1 MGVMIRR
8 LFASLRDWIRG
19 TPDVVEAEGT
29 TAMSAEPAAEAEDAI
44 PAEPEVP
51 PPPPAATATAQPSEA
66 APASPSPTPP
76 PTPEETAAAQ
86 SILDNESLTADLDD
100 AAANELLEW
109 GVANAR
115 MIARNLSAV
124 WGGGSE
130 ISMSEQMRALRG
142 MMRSINQYVA
152 GMETSESALEKIVEQ
167 ASKVYGANFAP
178 PSAEARAAFVREQ
191 TNLLHNPVQLINN
204 LRRFIEERT
213 TGGKQ

>member
-1 MGVMIRR
+1 MIRR

-19 TPDVVEAEGT
+19 TPDTVGAEDETATSSEPATEAEGT
-29 TAMSAEPAAEAEDAI
+29 IA
-44 PAEPEVP
+44 AEPEVL
-51 PPPPAATATAQPSEA
+51 PPPAAPVAAQPSEA
-66 APASPSPTPP
+66 TSAPPTSPT

-130 ISMSEQMRALRG
+130 ISTSEQMRALRS

-152 GMETSESALEKIVEQ
+152 GTEAGESALEKIVEQ

-204 LRRFIEERT
+204 LRRFIEEQAAGR
-213 TGGKQ
+213 KQ